1 MTSWPKPFCSTLEI
15 NDEAKDKFK
24 LFTGQVDVAQPS
36 LLNPGKYGR
45 KIGTASVDLRL
56 ATVIFKLANLE

>member
-1 MTSWPKPFCSTLEI
+1 MKLKRSL
-15 NDEAKDKFK
+15 K
-24 LFTGQVDVAQPS
+24 LFTGQVNVAQPS

-45 KIGTASVDLRL
+45 KIGTAMIDLRL

>member
-1 MTSWPKPFCSTLEI
+1 MKLKRSL
-15 NDEAKDKFK
+15 K
-24 LFTGQVDVAQPS
+24 LFTGQVNVAQPS

-45 KIGTASVDLRL
+45 KIGTASIDLRL

>member
-1 MTSWPKPFCSTLEI
+1 MK
-15 NDEAKDKFK
+15 AKDKFK

-36 LLNPGKYGR
+36 LLNPGRYNR
-45 KIGTASVDLRL
+45 KLGTALIDLRL